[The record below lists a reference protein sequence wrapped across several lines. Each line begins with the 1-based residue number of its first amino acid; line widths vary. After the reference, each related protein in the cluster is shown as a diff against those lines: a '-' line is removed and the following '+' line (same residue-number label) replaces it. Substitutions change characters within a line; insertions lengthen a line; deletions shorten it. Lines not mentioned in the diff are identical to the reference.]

1 MASCSEQFLKVSWNS
16 VQRSWRRSGLE
27 IGRDGRTDER
37 TNERTKGR
45 TDIRITI
52 YPRNFVCGGY
62 KKYPYHFWTRFSCS
76 WITLIYLPDTLWFE
90 THGITGGAVFAAG
103 TRAVTGGTV
112 VSYRTRVFTSRSNK
126 PVLACA
132 VTIATITWRRLVHNT
147 LTTRLAVF
155 AISVNK
161 CNYISSKSLS
171 RFNSCIVCCY
181 CL

>member
-1 MASCSEQFLKVSWNS
+1 MSSKMLQPQNVVIVYAGCWLIVGARNKNVTEAK
-16 VQRSWRRSGLE
+16 RSRKNYS
-27 IGRDGRTDER
+27 
-37 TNERTKGR
+37 
-45 TDIRITI
+45 
-52 YPRNFVCGGY
+52 
-62 KKYPYHFWTRFSCS
+62 YHFWTRFSCS

-90 THGITGGAVFAAG
+90 THGITGGAVFAAR

-112 VSYRTRVFTSRSNK
+112 VSYRTRVLTSCSDK
-126 PVLACA
+126 PVLARA

>member
-1 MASCSEQFLKVSWNS
+1 MSSKMLQPQNVVIVYAGCWLIVGARNKNVTEAK
-16 VQRSWRRSGLE
+16 RSRKNYS
-27 IGRDGRTDER
+27 
-37 TNERTKGR
+37 
-45 TDIRITI
+45 
-52 YPRNFVCGGY
+52 
-62 KKYPYHFWTRFSCS
+62 YHFWTRFSCS